1 MTGFSSKL
9 HEECGVFGVYGE
21 DAIAPAEMVYLGL
34 FALQHRGQESCGIAV
49 SDNGAIRNYK
59 SMGLVGDVFDND
71 KLATLKGQIAIGH
84 VRYSTAGASTVEN
97 SQPLVFSSINGKFA
111 LSHNGNLT
119 NAQELHDELAR
130 KGSMFQTTTDSEY
143 IAHIIAQKRV
153 SAQSTEDAVIKT
165 MKHLKGAY
173 CILVLCPEK
182 LIAARDPLGFRP
194 LVIGKTEKSYV
205 FASETCAL
213 DAVHASF
220 IRDVEPGEVVVADS
234 EGLHSYKTNCE
245 GKHSVCIFEYIYFAR
260 PDSYIDSVSVH
271 ESRLKAGAILAR
283 QSPVEAD
290 LVIGV
295 PSSGIDAAIG
305 YARESGIEYDLG
317 FVRNNYIGRTFIKPS
332 QSERMRSI
340 DIKLTPLAQSIKGKK
355 IVVVDDSIV
364 RGSTSANIVR
374 ELKTAGAVEVHMRIC
389 SPTIH
394 WPCYFGTD
402 IPTKEELTANS
413 HTISELCEMIGADS
427 LDFLSK
433 ESLCE
438 LVGTKQKI
446 FCDSCFTG
454 EYPYPVDI
462 LSQSA
467 SCNKKTDSI

>member
-1 MTGFSSKL
+1 MCDFPSKL

-21 DAIAPAEMVYLGL
+21 DLITPSEMVYLGL
-34 FALQHRGQESCGIAV
+34 FSLQHRGQESCGIAV
-49 SDNGAIRNYK
+49 SDNSAISNYK
-59 SMGLVGDVFDND
+59 SMGLVGEVFND
-71 KLATLKGQIAIGH
+71 EKIASLKGQISIGH

-97 SQPLVFSSINGKFA
+97 SQPLTFSSINGKFA
-111 LSHNGNLT
+111 LAHNGNLT
-119 NAQELHDELAR
+119 NANELRDELAR
-130 KGSMFQTTTDSEY
+130 NGAMFQTTTDSEY
-143 IAHIIAQKRV
+143 IAHIIAQKRI
-153 SAQSTEDAVIKT
+153 SAQSTEDAIIKT
-165 MKHLKGAY
+165 MKRLKGAY

-213 DAVHASF
+213 DAVHATF

-234 EGLHSYKTNCE
+234 EGLHSYKENCE
-245 GKHSVCIFEYIYFAR
+245 GKHNVCIFEFIYFAR
-260 PDSYIDSVSVH
+260 PDSYIDTVSVH

-283 QSPVEAD
+283 QNPVEAD

-305 YARESGIEYDLG
+305 YSRESGIEYDLG

-332 QSERMRSI
+332 QSERMKSI
-340 DIKLTPLAQSIKGKK
+340 DIKLSPLAQSIKGKRV
-355 IVVVDDSIV
+355 VVVDDSIV

-374 ELKTAGAVEVHMRIC
+374 ELKAAGAVEVHMRIC

-402 IPTKEELTANS
+402 IPTKEELTANTYS
-413 HTISELCEMIGADS
+413 VSELCKIIGADS
-427 LDFLSK
+427 LDFLNK

-438 LVGTKQKI
+438 LLGTKQKI

-454 EYPYPVDI
+454 DYPYPVEI
-462 LSQSA
+462 NSLTQQKN
-467 SCNKKTDSI
+467 C